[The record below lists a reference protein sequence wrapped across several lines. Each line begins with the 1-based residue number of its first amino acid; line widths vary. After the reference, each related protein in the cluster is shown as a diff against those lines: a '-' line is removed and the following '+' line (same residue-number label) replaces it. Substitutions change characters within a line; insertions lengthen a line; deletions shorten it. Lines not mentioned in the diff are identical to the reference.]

1 MSGQDGAAA
10 TAPPNVILL
19 MADQFRADAMGW
31 TGNPIVRTPNLD
43 RLAARGVAFENAFV
57 QCPVCMASRAAI
69 HTGRYPRST
78 RVPSMGVL
86 PPDEITM
93 AETFRRHGYAT
104 GLFGKLHFTPMGYTT
119 RDLGTDYDQDTAEPF
134 LAAAGIDTAAMR
146 ASGQDPSKRNYGF
159 DVPKGVGDHTWG
171 HYLEWLQHEAPE
183 HVPHHVSENWGLGRG
198 GVKYGDSPP
207 ATRLFQPIVT
217 DFFDSHL
224 PAEVHPSAYIVR
236 ETLAF
241 AKANQGSRSRHRSE
255 GPGGRPWFAHT
266 SFVDPHHPFNAPV
279 PHNRLYAPAEMPV
292 PPRLDRE
299 ACFPS
304 GLPSPVQVRIDRMAQ
319 AGDDLWQWA
328 LANYYGMVS
337 HIDWCIGMLLDGLA
351 AQGQLDNTL
360 IVFIADHG
368 EYVGDHRLLYKGSL
382 LFDGIMRVPLIV
394 TWGDRLQAGRRV
406 RSLVQEIDVYPTV
419 MSLVGLPIHAGVQGK
434 DLSPMLTGAA
444 EFGYDRVAC
453 ELDLLP
459 DPQYQPSQAIRSRQ
473 WKLDYFPVA
482 RTGLLFNLE
491 DDPGE
496 TRNLFHDPGCAAV
509 REELLRDL
517 IQHLYESKDP
527 LPIRLSQA

>member
-1 MSGQDGAAA
+1 MSAGEAAVER
-10 TAPPNVILL
+10 PNVILL

-31 TGNPIVRTPNLD
+31 TGNPIVQTPNLD
-43 RLAARGVAFENAFV
+43 ALAARGVAFERAFV
-57 QCPVCMASRAAI
+57 QCPVCMASRAAL

-78 RVPSMGVL
+78 RVRSMGVL

-93 AETFRRHGYAT
+93 AETFRRGGCAT
-104 GLFGKLHFTPMGYTT
+104 GLFGKLHLTPMGFTT
-119 RDLGTDYDQDTAEPF
+119 RELGTDYDQDTAAPF
-134 LAAAGIDTAAMR
+134 LAAAGIDTPAMR
-146 ASGQDPSKRNYGF
+146 AACEDPYKRNYGF

-171 HYLEWLQHEAPE
+171 HYREWLQREAPE
-183 HVPHHVSENWGLGRG
+183 HLKHHVSENWGLGRE
-198 GVKYGDSPP
+198 GVQYGDSPP
-207 ATRLFQPIVT
+207 AARLFQPIVT

-241 AKANQGSRSRHRSE
+241 ARANQ
-255 GPGGRPWFAHT
+255 GRPWFAHT

-279 PHNRLYAPAEMPV
+279 PFNRRYSPADV
-292 PPRLDRE
+292 PPPPALDRE
-299 ACFPS
+299 ACFPP
-304 GLPSPVQVRIDRMAQ
+304 GLPEPVQARIARYAQ

-328 LANYYGMVS
+328 RANYYGMVS
-337 HIDWCIGMLLDGLA
+337 HIDWCIGQLIDGLA

-360 IVFIADHG
+360 IVFTADHG

-382 LFDGIMRVPLIV
+382 LFDGIMRVPLLFV
-394 TWGDRLQAGRRV
+394 WGERLQAGRRIQ
-406 RSLVQEIDVYPTV
+406 SLVQEIDVYPTV
-419 MSLVGLPIHAGVQGK
+419 MSLAGLPVHAGVQGIS
-434 DLSPMLTGAA
+434 LAPMLTRGSDQGQAGGE
-444 EFGYDRVAC
+444 EFGYDRVVC

-459 DPQYQPSQAIRSRQ
+459 DPQYQPSQAIRSKE

-482 RTGLLFNLE
+482 RTGLLFNLV
-491 DDPGE
+491 DDPLE
-496 TRNLFHDPGCAAV
+496 RRNLFFQPSCAAV

-517 IQHLYESKDP
+517 VQHLYESKDP